1 LAAEFAPTVRVN
13 CIAPSLTDTPLATIL
28 LQNED
33 KKLAAAQRHPMKRVG
48 TANDLAQLVAFLVS
62 DNSSWITGQIIH
74 ADGGMGSIK

>member
-1 LAAEFAPTVRVN
+1 
-13 CIAPSLTDTPLATIL
+13 
-28 LQNED
+28 
-33 KKLAAAQRHPMKRVG
+33 MKRVG